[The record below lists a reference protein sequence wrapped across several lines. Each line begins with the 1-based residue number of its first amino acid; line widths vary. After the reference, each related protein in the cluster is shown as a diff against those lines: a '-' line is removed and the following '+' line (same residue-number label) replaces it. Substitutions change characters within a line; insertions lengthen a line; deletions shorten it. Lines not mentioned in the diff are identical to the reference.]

1 MRREDASGA
10 TAAERRPA
18 IARWLVVALLCLL
31 AACVRPS
38 ATPTPRATATVAP
51 TVKPAVVH
59 APLRAGTSGDYPP
72 LSIWKDDRVEG
83 FAPALVV
90 AFASAEKMEL
100 GWTRFSWPSLSEDLR
115 GGRFDL
121 AADGITVRPER
132 SIGGRFSVPIARGGA
147 VLLLRRATPS
157 AMPTELAAIDRPG
170 LRVLVNQGGHLER
183 VARSLLHAAD
193 IRAIAD
199 NDAVRAAF
207 ARGEA
212 DAAMTNTFE
221 APRWA
226 AEAPGV
232 EQLGPLTQDVTA
244 IWLRADRADVA
255 DRLDAWLL
263 DEEES
268 GRLAALR
275 TRWLGPGAGPRAAS
289 PVSAILAATAERL
302 ALMPFVAAAKQRAG
316 KAVEDTAQEERV
328 LAASANAVATAAA
341 LRGVPAPHRELVDAF
356 FRAQIEAAKAV
367 QQRTASPPPAP
378 APAPAPAFSL
388 DDDLRPAIAR
398 ISARLASLVVRVPRG
413 TQRASVVAEARVDL
427 MSSGLDAEQIERLGA
442 AIAELAP

>member
-1 MRREDASGA
+1 MS
-10 TAAERRPA
+10 
-18 IARWLVVALLCLL
+18 LLVALLCFF
-31 AACVRPS
+31 AACVRPA
-38 ATPTPRATATVAP
+38 ATPPPTSRSTSPPTSRA
-51 TVKPAVVH
+51 
-59 APLRAGTSGDYPP
+59 LRAGTSGDYPP

-83 FAPALVV
+83 FAPALVI
-90 AFASAEKMEL
+90 AFASAEKMEV
-100 GWTRFSWPSLSEDLR
+100 GWTRFGWPTLSDDLR
-115 GGRFDL
+115 TGRFDL

-147 VLLLRRATPS
+147 VLLVRRATAS
-157 AMPTELAAIDRPG
+157 AMPMELSAIDRPG
-170 LRVLVNQGGHLER
+170 LRVVVNQGGHLER
-183 VARSLLHAAD
+183 VARSLLHAAE

-232 EQLGPLTQDVTA
+232 EQVGPLTQDVTA

-275 TRWLGPGAGPRAAS
+275 TRWLGPGAGPRAGS

-302 ALMPFVAAAKQRAG
+302 ALMPFVAAAKQRAA

-328 LAASANAVATAAA
+328 LAASANAVASAAS
-341 LRGVPAPHRELVDAF
+341 LRGVLPPRRELVDAF
-356 FRAQIEAAKAV
+356 FRAQIEAAKSV
-367 QQRTASPPPAP
+367 QQHTASPPAAP
-378 APAPAPAFSL
+378 TFSL
-388 DDDLRPAIAR
+388 DDELRPAIAR
-398 ISARLASLVVRVPRG
+398 ISARMASLVVRVPRG
-413 TQRASVVAEARVDL
+413 TQRAAVVAEARVDL
-427 MSSGLDAEQIERLGA
+427 SSSGLDAEQIDQLGA
-442 AIAELAP
+442 AIAALGAERAPAH